1 MMVLAR
7 LFLIAFVVLTVIYV
21 CLSLYSRAR
30 ARDRLEEEWD
40 TGDKPGPR
48 EAYVQDGLADYNGSL
63 RRKLILGVY
72 IVPIFLVGLIIYL
85 VNFA

>member
-1 MMVLAR
+1 MALLR

-21 CLSLYSRAR
+21 SLSFYSRAR
-30 ARDRLEEEWD
+30 ARDRLEAEWD
-40 TGDKPGPR
+40 TGDIAGPR
-48 EAYVQDGLADYNGSL
+48 ETYVQQGLTTYDSSL

-72 IVPIFLVGLIIYL
+72 IVPMTLVCLTIYL

>member
-1 MMVLAR
+1 MVLAR

-21 CLSLYSRAR
+21 CLSLYSRSR
-30 ARDRLEEEWD
+30 ARDRLEAEWD
-40 TGDKPGPR
+40 AGDKPGPR